1 MKASKHLKIGRAYS
15 KCVELQDIYNR
26 AYDRQNAGARLSK
39 PCTWMMPS
47 RLAEMKKPC
56 GLIKDHWTVILNYF
70 DYKFTNA
77 ILEGMNSIIQN
88 VKRRTRG
95 FRNTEY
101 FKTMIY
107 LNCSDLDIEA
117 VITMA

>member
-1 MKASKHLKIGRAYS
+1 
-15 KCVELQDIYNR
+15 
-26 AYDRQNAGARLSK
+26 
-39 PCTWMMPS
+39 MPMS
-47 RLAEMKKPC
+47 YFAEMKKLC
-56 GLIKDHWTVILNYF
+56 GLIKDHWIEILNYF

-88 VKRRTRG
+88 VKRRARG

-107 LNCSDLDIEA
+107 LNCSDLDIDA